1 MPLGSDRRERA
12 HPRPN
17 AKLQLPALLRDY
29 FEYVRGNPEICDQAP
44 IEYLDLLWRQANEF
58 AKRNG
63 VRRPVWLEE
72 IQALRAAMEC
82 RRSGHLAELPSLA
95 DRRQAEP
102 QGAMNGRDDERK
114 RQREVGIR
122 AR

>member
-63 VRRPVWLEE
+63 VGRPLRLEE
-72 IQALRAAMEC
+72 MQALRAALER
-82 RRSGHLAELPSLA
+82 RRSAQSGELPASA
-95 DRRQAEP
+95 DRRRGAS
-102 QGAMNGRDDERK
+102 QGARGQRDN
-114 RQREVGIR
+114 
-122 AR
+122 